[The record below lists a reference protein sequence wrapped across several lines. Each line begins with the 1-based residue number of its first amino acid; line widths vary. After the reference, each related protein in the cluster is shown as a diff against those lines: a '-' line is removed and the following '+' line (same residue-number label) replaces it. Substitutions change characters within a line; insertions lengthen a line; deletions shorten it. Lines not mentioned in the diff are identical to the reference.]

1 MIYHLN
7 KIIATTL
14 LSIFLSFSLASS
26 DLKTTKVKK
35 VLKLDINS
43 SINPATLDYLTHNFK
58 TQMSSSDLFVI
69 QMNTPGGL
77 LSTTKE
83 IISLIA
89 NSKKPVAIWIGPSG
103 ASATSA
109 GAIIASSASILSMSE
124 GSNIGAATPI
134 SSTGDLD
141 KESDLRLK
149 VINDIKALVKAQA
162 QTHKRSHKPFEEMIE
177 KAASFSTQE
186 ALEKKIID
194 FSANDIDELLKKIHQ
209 MNFQQ
214 NGKNIE
220 IEVSNNVK
228 IVEAQMS
235 IGQKLL
241 NILSSPNLAYI
252 LFLMGA
258 ALLYIE
264 LQAPGGFIAG
274 SIGSLCLVFA
284 AISFQVLPLNLGALG
299 LIVLA
304 FILLILEIY
313 ITSFGL
319 LSIAALVSLV
329 TGSMFLFRTVD
340 SYLSISHSVII
351 ATVLAIS
358 SFLAL
363 IVYVFMKSRKNIG
376 KEKFN
381 DQISEEGVIHDIL
394 SDGQYMI
401 KTHGEFWKAKGPTG
415 LNINDNVK
423 ILNKNEDMTYNI
435 KKSHQEENI

>member
-1 MIYHLN
+1 MSIQVAVLTTPAPKDVVAKFFDEHL
-7 KIIATTL
+7 
-14 LSIFLSFSLASS
+14 
-26 DLKTTKVKK
+26 
-35 VLKLDINS
+35 
-43 SINPATLDYLTHNFK
+43 
-58 TQMSSSDLFVI
+58 
-69 QMNTPGGL
+69 
-77 LSTTKE
+77 
-83 IISLIA
+83 
-89 NSKKPVAIWIGPSG
+89 
-103 ASATSA
+103 
-109 GAIIASSASILSMSE
+109 
-124 GSNIGAATPI
+124 
-134 SSTGDLD
+134 
-141 KESDLRLK
+141 
-149 VINDIKALVKAQA
+149 
-162 QTHKRSHKPFEEMIE
+162 
-177 KAASFSTQE
+177 
-186 ALEKKIID
+186 IID
-194 FSANDIDELLKKIHQ
+194 DGILFHMLNTGCIV
-209 MNFQQ
+209 
-214 NGKNIE
+214 NGKNIK

-228 IVEAQMS
+228 IAEAKMS

-274 SIGSLCLVFA
+274 SIGSVCLVFA

-319 LSIAALVSLV
+319 LSIAALVSLA

-340 SYLSISHSVII
+340 SYLSISHSIII

-358 SFLAL
+358 SFLSL
-363 IVYVFMKSRKNIG
+363 IAYVFMKSRKNIG

-381 DQISEEGVIHDIL
+381 DRISEEGVILDIL
-394 SDGQYMI
+394 ADGQYMI

-423 ILNKNEDMTYNI
+423 ILNKNEDMTYTI